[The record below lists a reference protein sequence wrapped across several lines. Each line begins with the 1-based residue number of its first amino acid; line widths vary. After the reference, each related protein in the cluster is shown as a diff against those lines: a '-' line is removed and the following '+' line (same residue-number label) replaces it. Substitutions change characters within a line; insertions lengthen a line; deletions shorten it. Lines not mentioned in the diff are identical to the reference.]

1 MRMESGAFRCSRL
14 SQLAHDERIYCM
26 YIVRFVLFEL
36 RRLYRIKCIVL
47 YLEEMSMIFQE
58 LKFVGKENGKWF
70 GYEWKREIYVIFF

>member
-1 MRMESGAFRCSRL
+1 
-14 SQLAHDERIYCM
+14 M